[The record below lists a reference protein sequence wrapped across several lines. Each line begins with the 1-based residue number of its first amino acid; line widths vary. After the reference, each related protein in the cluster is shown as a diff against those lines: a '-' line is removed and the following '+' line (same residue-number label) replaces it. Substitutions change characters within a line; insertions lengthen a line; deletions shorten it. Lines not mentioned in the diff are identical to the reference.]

1 MESKS
6 RSSLCAGAVADEVIE
21 KDLEIARQTGA
32 TKDRIALS
40 RVASLSKK
48 RGTSYQEKN
57 LSGRGKLDLG

>member
-6 RSSLCAGAVADEVIE
+6 RSSLGAGAVADEVIE